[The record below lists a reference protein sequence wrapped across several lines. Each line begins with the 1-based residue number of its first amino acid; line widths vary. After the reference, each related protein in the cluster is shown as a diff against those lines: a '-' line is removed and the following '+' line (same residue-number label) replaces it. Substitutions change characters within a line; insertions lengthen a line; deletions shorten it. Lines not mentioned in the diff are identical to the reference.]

1 MPASVVRHLLRAGR
15 VLGLAAATALVVC
28 AVLRGL
34 PPQMVTI
41 EAGAIGGSYYEE
53 ALQYKALLEQQ
64 GFQVAV
70 KVQPDS
76 LNIISDVN
84 SGVGGAEIG
93 FTAQAVRREAFPN
106 TASAGATELQPLFI
120 FARLPAGKAA
130 SPADLR
136 GMRIVMLPE
145 HSATAEAGL
154 RILALFG
161 VDRTNSR
168 ITFMPLLDAAAAV
181 RTGQAD
187 AGLFMLSP
195 GNATITAL
203 ATDPVLSLVPIEENI
218 AITRRMP
225 FLRSAILP
233 RGSYDLSRGVP
244 AADVKLVA
252 AMVNVVVRKD
262 ISPAVLYTL
271 LAAMVDVHHSATMI
285 NDSGDFP
292 TTAGLDLPVHPLAA
306 QYALS
311 GLPWDYRNLPLQVAS
326 LMDQYLIFGIVLL
339 LSIEIYKAVKY
350 FGELLQFLGDDAML
364 RILIQI
370 ERSAK
375 KGHPIRGARLFMVQ
389 SLERGLMRGNKRRRA
404 QELVGRI
411 KEYAS
416 RHSPS

>member
-1 MPASVVRHLLRAGR
+1 MPAPAMRHLLLVLR
-15 VLGLAAATALVVC
+15 VLGVTAGAALVVW

-34 PPQMVTI
+34 PPRSVTI
-41 EAGAIGGSYYEE
+41 ETGAVGGSYYEE
-53 ALQYKALLEQQ
+53 ALQYKAVLERQ
-64 GFQVAV
+64 GFQVAL

-76 LNIISDVN
+76 LNIIGDVEN
-84 SGVGGAEIG
+84 GVDGAEIG
-93 FTAQAVRREAFPN
+93 FTAQAVRREAFPHV
-106 TASAGATELQPLFI
+106 ASAGATELQPLFI
-120 FARLPAGKAA
+120 FARMPAGKAT

-154 RILALFG
+154 QILAMFG

-168 ITFMPLLDAAAAV
+168 ITFMPLLDAAAAL
-181 RTGQAD
+181 RAGQAD

-195 GNATITAL
+195 GNATITTL
-203 ATDPVLSLVPIEENI
+203 ATDPALSLVPIEENL

-225 FLRSAILP
+225 FLRPATLP
-233 RGSYDLSRGVP
+233 RGSYDLYPGIP

-271 LAAMVDVHHSATMI
+271 LGAMVDVHHSATMI

-292 TTAGLDLPVHPLAA
+292 TIAGLDLPVHPLAI
-306 QYALS
+306 QYAVS
-311 GLPWDYRNLPLQVAS
+311 GLPWDYRNLPLRVAS
-326 LMDQYLIFGIVLL
+326 LLNQYLIFGIALL
-339 LSIEIYKAVKY
+339 LSIEIYKAGKY

-364 RILIQI
+364 RILIRI
-370 ERSAK
+370 ERAAK
-375 KGHPIRGARLFMVQ
+375 KGHPIQGVRLLLVQ

-404 QELVGRI
+404 QELMGRI
-411 KEYAS
+411 KEYTN
-416 RHSPS
+416 RHGI